1 MGMRAWAVMLAQAP
15 PLLFVLTQGIAS
27 ILWMSN
33 VREAER
39 VQAAIHDGVARL
51 VGDCDLAID
60 ALDPC

>member
-1 MGMRAWAVMLAQAP
+1 
-15 PLLFVLTQGIAS
+15 
-27 ILWMSN
+27 MSY